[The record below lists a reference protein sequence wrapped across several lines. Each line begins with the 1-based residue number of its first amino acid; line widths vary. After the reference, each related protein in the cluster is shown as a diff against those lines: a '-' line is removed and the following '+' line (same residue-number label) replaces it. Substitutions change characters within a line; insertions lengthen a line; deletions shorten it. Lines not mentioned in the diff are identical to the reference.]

1 MAKVA
6 IFGNGLAREGSFEWE
21 SAKYLG
27 EALSSN
33 GFDIIT
39 GGYAGVMEA
48 AFINCSNNVKKIGV
62 ITENSEPNKYVSEI
76 VKTKDY
82 INRLLKLL
90 ELADAYIV
98 LPGGTGTFLEFAA
111 VWALTER
118 DIIKDKPLITVGE
131 MWNELIQTM
140 AFYNESIVEH
150 FDKVATTET
159 AEDAAFYLISYFN
172 DRITNNGSDI

>member
-6 IFGNGLAREGSFEWE
+6 IFGNSKALEGSFEWE
-21 SAKYLG
+21 SAKHLG
-27 EALSSN
+27 ENLSNN

-39 GGYAGVMEA
+39 GGYAGIMEA
-48 AFINCSNNVKKIGV
+48 AFVSCNDNVKKIGV
-62 ITENSEPNKYVSEI
+62 IIENTEPNKYVNEI

-111 VWALTER
+111 VWSLTER
-118 DIIKDKPLITVGE
+118 EIIKDKPLITVGE

-140 AFYNESIVEH
+140 AFYNESIIEH

-159 AEDAAFYLISYFN
+159 AEDAAFFVITYFN
-172 DRITNNGSDI
+172 DRNTNNGSYI

>member
-1 MAKVA
+1 MAKIA
-6 IFGNGLAREGSFEWE
+6 IFGNSVAQDGSFEWD

-27 EALSSN
+27 EILSNN

-48 AFINCSNNVKKIGV
+48 AFVNCSNNVQKIGV
-62 ITENSEPNKYVSEI
+62 ITENSQPNNYVTEI
-76 VKTKDY
+76 IKTKDY
-82 INRLLKLL
+82 FNRLLKLL

-111 VWALTER
+111 VWAFTER
-118 DIIKDKPLITVGE
+118 EIIKDKPLITVGE

-140 AFYNESIVEH
+140 AFYNESIIEH

-159 AEDAAFYLISYFN
+159 AEDAAFFVISYFK
-172 DRITNNGSDI
+172 DRNLNNGSAF

>member
-1 MAKVA
+1 MAKIA
-6 IFGNGLAREGSFEWE
+6 IFGNSVATEGSFEWE

-27 EALSSN
+27 ETLSKN

-39 GGYAGVMEA
+39 GGYSGIMEA
-48 AFINCSNNVKKIGV
+48 VFVNCSDNIQKIGV
-62 ITENSEPNKYVSEI
+62 IIENSEPNKYVSEI
-76 VKTKDY
+76 IKTKDY
-82 INRLLKLL
+82 INRLLKML

-111 VWALTER
+111 VWALSER
-118 DIIKDKPLITVGE
+118 KIITDKPLITVGE

-140 AFYNESIVEH
+140 AFYNESIIEH

-159 AEDAAFYLISYFN
+159 AEDAAFFVISYFN
-172 DRITNNGSDI
+172 NRVINNGPNI